1 MNPKWW
7 KESVAYQIYP
17 ISFMDASGDGKG
29 DLRGVLSKLDYLQD
43 LGVDVIWICPIYK
56 SPNHDN
62 GYDISDYC
70 DIMKEFGTMD
80 DFDLLLREMHTRG
93 MKLMMDLVLNHTSH
107 EHPWFVESR
116 SSKDNP
122 KRDYYI
128 WRKGKNG
135 GPPNNW
141 ESYFSGSVWELDPR
155 TDEYYLHLY
164 SRFQPDLNW
173 ENPAVID
180 KLHEMVEWWLKKGV
194 DGFRFDAIA
203 HIVKAEGYPDA
214 LNPGGTPTVRAYDMF
229 SNLEHVH
236 TLLQNLHDQVLYYYD
251 IMTVGETSGL
261 GPEQALDY
269 VGDGRRELNMT
280 FQFEHMNLDA
290 ASPGSGKWDVV
301 PWKLSELKK
310 IISNWQTVLHNR
322 GWNANYLCNHDQ
334 PRSVSRFGND
344 LFYRIPS
351 AKMLATFIHM
361 LEGTPYIYQGEEI
374 GMTNVAFESI
384 DDYRDVETLN
394 FYEEKRTAGVPEA
407 DIMAAIHTKSRD
419 NARTPMQ
426 WDDSEDGGFTT
437 GVPWIRVNSNS
448 REINVANAV
457 KDPDSIYNYY
467 KKLIHLRKQHQ
478 VIVYGE
484 YGLLLEEHPEIYAY
498 TRTLADQRL
507 LVILNFYEREPVFEL
522 PEEFQAAEKE
532 ELLISNYPAAKEDD
546 LRNLKL
552 RPFEARVYLQ
562 RLSGKP

>member
-1 MNPKWW
+1 
-7 KESVAYQIYP
+7 
-17 ISFMDASGDGKG
+17 
-29 DLRGVLSKLDYLQD
+29 
-43 LGVDVIWICPIYK
+43 
-56 SPNHDN
+56 
-62 GYDISDYC
+62 
-70 DIMKEFGTMD
+70 
-80 DFDLLLREMHTRG
+80 
-93 MKLMMDLVLNHTSH
+93 
-107 EHPWFVESR
+107 
-116 SSKDNP
+116 
-122 KRDYYI
+122 
-128 WRKGKNG
+128 
-135 GPPNNW
+135 
-141 ESYFSGSVWELDPR
+141 
-155 TDEYYLHLY
+155 
-164 SRFQPDLNW
+164 
-173 ENPAVID
+173 
-180 KLHEMVEWWLKKGV
+180 
-194 DGFRFDAIA
+194 
-203 HIVKAEGYPDA
+203 
-214 LNPGGTPTVRAYDMF
+214 
-229 SNLEHVH
+229 
-236 TLLQNLHDQVLYYYD
+236 
-251 IMTVGETSGL
+251 
-261 GPEQALDY
+261 
-269 VGDGRRELNMT
+269 
-280 FQFEHMNLDA
+280 
-290 ASPGSGKWDVV
+290 
-301 PWKLSELKK
+301 
-310 IISNWQTVLHNR
+310 
-322 GWNANYLCNHDQ
+322 
-334 PRSVSRFGND
+334 
-344 LFYRIPS
+344 
-351 AKMLATFIHM
+351 
-361 LEGTPYIYQGEEI
+361 
-374 GMTNVAFESI
+374 MTNVAFESI